1 VELVR
6 KRRQEREVEKE
17 KLQGIIN
24 DSVEMRMK
32 EFQNRDQ
39 DNYEDW
45 LKKEQDFHFLQD
57 KKRAILRIEQERY

>member
-1 VELVR
+1 MELVR